1 MVESTGGASEGS
13 RDSEQAGVTSADL
26 GGETDQVSPE
36 EISIASFDEVAAP
49 AAAPDDSTP
58 TVNADLVDDPEELAR
73 AIEEASGASVEIV
86 SEKELE
92 ENEDPSP
99 A

>member
-1 MVESTGGASEGS
+1 MAEKRGGASEGS
-13 RDSEQAGVTSADL
+13 RHTQQPGVTSGDL
-26 GGETDQVSPE
+26 GGEIDHVSPE
-36 EISIASFDEVAAP
+36 EITLTSFEDVAAP
-49 AAAPDDSTP
+49 ATAPDDSTP

-86 SEKELE
+86 SESEQ
-92 ENEDPSP
+92 DPE